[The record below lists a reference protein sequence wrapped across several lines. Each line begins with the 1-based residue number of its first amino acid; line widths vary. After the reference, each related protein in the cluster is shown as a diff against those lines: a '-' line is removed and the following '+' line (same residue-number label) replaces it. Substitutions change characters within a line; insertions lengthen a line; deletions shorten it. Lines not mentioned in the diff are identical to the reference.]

1 MTAFVLTALAECQ
14 CSGAVSVQLFNV
26 WIPSQ
31 PLQRFLYICGKRIYL
46 KDEYRSRYLT
56 RTNTEIRI
64 RPVAMQKKQT
74 PPKTEFVVQLFLLL
88 FLFLSIRRMC
98 LTMRSL
104 SKYFQ
109 LLWASF
115 LHSRELFA
123 IITGVNNTTTLENTS
138 MSVFTFH
145 FWSTN
150 SARSI

>member
-1 MTAFVLTALAECQ
+1 MFNYLMFEFLLSLYNVFFTFVVKEFTL
-14 CSGAVSVQLFNV
+14 
-26 WIPSQ
+26 
-31 PLQRFLYICGKRIYL
+31 
-46 KDEYRSRYLT
+46 DEYRSRYLT

-74 PPKTEFVVQLFLLL
+74 PPKTEFVVRLFLLL
-88 FLFLSIRRMC
+88 FLFLTIRRMC

-145 FWSTN
+145 F
-150 SARSI
+150 